1 MLVERRHELIASE
14 IFPAQDPVGIEDP
27 DLDVLDATLGQKVTD
42 FDILLHGSIV
52 RDRHRRG

>member
-1 MLVERRHELIASE
+1 
-14 IFPAQDPVGIEDP
+14 
-27 DLDVLDATLGQKVTD
+27 VLDATLGQKVTD